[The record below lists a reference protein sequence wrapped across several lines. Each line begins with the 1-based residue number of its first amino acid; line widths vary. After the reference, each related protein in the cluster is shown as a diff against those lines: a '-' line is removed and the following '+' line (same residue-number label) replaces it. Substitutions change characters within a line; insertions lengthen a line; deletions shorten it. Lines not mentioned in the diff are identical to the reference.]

1 MTFFELKTAQD
12 LIEKAKTDF
21 AALKESS
28 GDSRLAFNFFVTVE
42 HIPDWL
48 GRRAE
53 VKADPILRI
62 VSHIA
67 NGGKH
72 LTLTDKRHKSVAK
85 TERDRVFEEGVF
97 EEGVFY
103 EPLVVWLTAEEEN
116 ALGVKKLDVVEL
128 GAMALGY
135 WMKNDLT

>member
-12 LIEKAKTDF
+12 LIEKAKIDL
-21 AALKESS
+21 AALKESP

-53 VKADPILRI
+53 VRAEPFLRI

-85 TERDRVFEEGVF
+85 TERERVVEEGVVD
-97 EEGVFY
+97 EGVFY
-103 EPLVVWLTAEEEN
+103 EPLVVWLTSEEEK

-135 WMKNDLT
+135 WTK